1 MWFDD
6 MGHLSARLS
15 ANCLR
20 QTAYLLLAEMSRVPI
35 NPWTRSKRDD
45 RLEGHARGAGT
56 SGCYGSCQPTPVAG
70 NHLAIS
76 GTVRINTIEVEPHL
90 GLFSYARSP
99 HALEQLKLP
108 VALPKLAPRK
118 VAQPWATP
126 RSYSS

>member
-20 QTAYLLLAEMSRVPI
+20 QTAYLLLAEMSRAPI

-76 GTVRINTIEVEPHL
+76 GTVRFNTIKVDEWSLWTVV
-90 GLFSYARSP
+90 FRRS
-99 HALEQLKLP
+99 HELAQLKLP
-108 VALPKLAPRK
+108 MA
-118 VAQPWATP
+118 AQI
-126 RSYSS
+126 YFK